1 MLAVLQ
7 VSRFELQRADWLP
20 VLIVIVL
27 AVPSAS
33 WYDFDDVFWRGCG
46 GGHLLR
52 SGLLGLLL
60 SDNAASLA
68 CSD

>member
-1 MLAVLQ
+1 M
-7 VSRFELQRADWLP
+7 
-20 VLIVIVL
+20 IVL

-33 WYDFDDVFWRGCG
+33 WYDFDDVFWRGRG

-60 SDNAASLA
+60 SGNAASLA